1 MVEVLCVVAIIVGLV
16 VIAAVPA
23 GSGIVYGGAIAV
35 ASLVLGTLAGL
46 VYHVTLY
53 RALKPRDGLPR
64 GWIWHPTDLHD
75 KLEDAERL
83 RVLPWFWTGAT
94 FAALSIF
101 GCLMVVTSVIRSFA

>member
-1 MVEVLCVVAIIVGLV
+1 VIEVLAVVAIIVGLI

-23 GSGIVYGGAIAV
+23 GSGIVVGGGV
-35 ASLVLGTLAGL
+35 ALGSLVLGAIAGL

-53 RALKPRDGLPR
+53 RALEPRDGLPR
-64 GWIWHPTDLHD
+64 GWVWHPTDFHP

-83 RVLPWFWTGAT
+83 RVLPWFWTGAS